1 MTGVSMA
8 SKLKGPPISW
18 LLLVFSLSLLTCIFL
33 FVSFGPSGSIK
44 FDQNFCGF
52 ISGGFLGVVAL
63 ARYEYVDFRRRA
75 SRQSYEWS
83 LISGRVLARM
93 VAIAGWLMGVWHA
106 VKWVMELTR

>member
-1 MTGVSMA
+1 MS
-8 SKLKGPPISW
+8 SKLKGPPVSW
-18 LLLVFSLSLLTCIFL
+18 LLVIFSFVLLSFIFL
-33 FVSFGPSGSIK
+33 FVSFGPSGLIK

-75 SRQSYEWS
+75 SRQAYEWS

-93 VAIAGWLMGVWHA
+93 LAITGWLMGVWHA